1 MTADNEGIDGNEL
14 LNDDDISDEEEQE
27 NTSSIK

>member
-14 LNDDDISDEEEQE
+14 LGDDNISDEEEQE